1 MQRDFR
7 QIDLEMTFRT
17 SKSKRGAEVDMA
29 MNKDKAATLERF
41 YNRETLIGTSFDL
54 GSPAVVEAAKLTPLD
69 WCVIDW

>member
-29 MNKDKAATLERF
+29 MNKYNPKKAKKNKVKQEDK
-41 YNRETLIGTSFDL
+41 NNG
-54 GSPAVVEAAKLTPLD
+54 
-69 WCVIDW
+69 